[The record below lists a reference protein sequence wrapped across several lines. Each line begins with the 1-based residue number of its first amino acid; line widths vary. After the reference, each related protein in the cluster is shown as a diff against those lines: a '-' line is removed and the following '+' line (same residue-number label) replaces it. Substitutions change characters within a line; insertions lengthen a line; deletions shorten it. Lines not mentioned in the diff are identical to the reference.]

1 MTTSDSSK
9 VPLRLTPDLSAD
21 WTAKSPEAAAKES
34 VVWFVPTIYKFD
46 VNLRDFELL
55 FNVNE
60 QNIIYDHE
68 HRHSNSYLNLAG
80 QVAGLLTPG
89 YETGDGDEVD

>member
-1 MTTSDSSK
+1 M
-9 VPLRLTPDLSAD
+9 
-21 WTAKSPEAAAKES
+21 
-34 VVWFVPTIYKFD
+34 VWFVPTIYKFD

-80 QVAGLLTPG
+80 QVQGT
-89 YETGDGDEVD
+89 